1 MPRASSLKAEL
12 TPRFPAAQ
20 IELIEGSGGIFEVAK
35 DGQLIFSKKQT
46 GRFPE
51 LDEILRQL

>member
-1 MPRASSLKAEL
+1 LKAEL
-12 TPRFPAAQ
+12 AQRFPSVR

-35 DGQLIFSKKQT
+35 DGKLIFSKKQA

-51 LDEILRQL
+51 PEEILRQLP

>member
-12 TPRFPAAQ
+12 IQRFPEAQ
-20 IELIEGSGGIFEVAK
+20 IKLIEGRGGVFEVSTRGK
-35 DGQLIFSKKQT
+35 KIFSKKQM

>member
-1 MPRASSLKAEL
+1 MPRASSLKAGL
-12 TPRFPAAQ
+12 TQQFPAAQ